1 MRADKNLIKIGH
13 CTNVQ
18 DRAVIS
24 TVTKIESGYPADVN
38 IGNWTTI
45 GHGALLTSCTVGDN
59 VLIGQGAIIQEGAD
73 IGDNVTIA
81 AGAVVLPNVVVP
93 EGQLW
98 AGNPA
103 KYIRDCTEEEIQNI
117 KKVSFCC

>member
-1 MRADKNLIKIGH
+1 M
-13 CTNVQ
+13 
-18 DRAVIS
+18 IS
-24 TVTKIESGYPADVN
+24 TVTSLDSGYPADVN
-38 IGNWTTI
+38 VGNWVTI

-73 IGDNVTIA
+73 IGDEVTIA

-93 EGQLW
+93 SGQLW

-103 KYIRDCTEEEIQNI
+103 KYIRDLSDEEKAAIN
-117 KKVSFCC
+117 KVGNLDNRR